1 VTATRIAIEEKISQ
15 LPSEY
20 ANDLY
25 CQEVLIFLRRHPYT
39 RFSQLAIVHA
49 LNSHR
54 LYVEQ
59 ALNHLTNSGVIRSYL
74 KNNVPFYSLKEQV

>member
-1 VTATRIAIEEKISQ
+1 MTATRIAIEEKISQ

-20 ANDLY
+20 ANDPY
-25 CQEVLIFLRRHPYT
+25 CRKVLVFLRRHPYT
-39 RFSQLAIVHA
+39 RFSRLAIVHA

-54 LYVEQ
+54 LYIEQ

-74 KNNVPFYSLKEQV
+74 ENNVPFYSLKEQV